1 MVSRNTRTVRAMA
14 PNSFLAWVAGI
25 RAEVSPAAS
34 RVIAS
39 ASPLSG
45 RVMLRPI
52 HQLKA
57 SPISTAA
64 QPTQMMNCRVR
75 ACDADSA
82 AEAAETRSRALLR
95 ILSAIGIA
103 PCVSLSIKT
112 IAALTVSTPLT
123 HWAKASA

>member
-1 MVSRNTRTVRAMA
+1 M
-14 PNSFLAWVAGI
+14 AGI

-34 RVIAS
+34 RVIAL

-64 QPTQMMNCRVR
+64 QPTQMMNCLVRV
-75 ACDADSA
+75 CEADSA
-82 AEAAETRSRALLR
+82 AAAAETRSRALPR
-95 ILSAIGIA
+95 IVSAIGIMLWM
-103 PCVSLSIKT
+103 SLSIDT
-112 IAALTVSTPLT
+112 INEDTVSTPAT
-123 HWAKASA
+123 HWANASA